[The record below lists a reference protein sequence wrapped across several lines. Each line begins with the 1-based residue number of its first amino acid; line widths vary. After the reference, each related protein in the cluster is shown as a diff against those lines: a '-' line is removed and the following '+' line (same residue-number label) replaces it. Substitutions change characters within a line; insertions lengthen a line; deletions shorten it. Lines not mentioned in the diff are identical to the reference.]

1 MRLPRAL
8 LIGTLALVNRQGAGF
23 AFPRAR
29 NISSR
34 VLAGVTRNTAR
45 FQSAAADDCG
55 CTQFSGKPSEKAQL
69 LNARQ
74 AVRSSTFY
82 TVNGQPT
89 TMDDLIGPPE
99 NGQTSVVVLL
109 RSLG

>member
-1 MRLPRAL
+1 MRLSRSL
-8 LIGTLALVNRQGAGF
+8 LIGTLALVNHQGAGF
-23 AFPRAR
+23 ASPRAM
-29 NISSR
+29 SSR
-34 VLAGVTRNTAR
+34 VLAGVIRNTAR
-45 FQSAAADDCG
+45 FLSASTDDCG
-55 CTQFSGKPSEKAQL
+55 CTQFSGKPSEKAQS

-99 NGQTSVVVLL
+99 NGQTSVVVFL